1 MPISTNLR
9 PILIGKTFPAVTT
22 YKADNT
28 PVEINKI
35 ESEYLV
41 VLFWAHTCGH
51 CTKSMPDVV
60 KFYDEYESKG
70 VTLVS
75 VCTKGGEKTKP
86 CMEAVP
92 DKNMEKFINTFDENQ
107 RYRRKVY
114 INTTP
119 KIFEEK

>member
-1 MPISTNLR
+1 
-9 PILIGKTFPAVTT
+9 
-22 YKADNT
+22 
-28 PVEINKI
+28 
-35 ESEYLV
+35 
-41 VLFWAHTCGH
+41 
-51 CTKSMPDVV
+51 MPDVV

-119 KIFEEK
+119 KIFILDKNKKILVKDIPAKELSNVMENIMKIDTDKESKAMEK